1 MKMICPSMIQSFGAL
16 LAFAQAEPRTLI
28 EPPAGKTCK
37 LEHRFTPDKPKPVPR
52 A

>member
-1 MKMICPSMIQSFGAL
+1 MNTIRPSLIQTFGAL
-16 LAFAQAEPRTLI
+16 LAVAQIEPQRLI

-37 LEHRFTPDKPKPVPR
+37 LERRFTPDKPKPFPR